1 MRGWRHERAG
11 DHRHRPRGHQPASEA
26 EGSVESGG
34 ADRPVLELRAVDSI
48 RLGERILRD
57 HVDRLLRV
65 DVVFP
70 AKNG

>member
-1 MRGWRHERAG
+1 MSERETIVIAPAG
-11 DHRHRPRGHQPASEA
+11 TNPASEA

-48 RLGERILRD
+48 RLGERIRRD

-65 DVVFP
+65 AVVFP